1 MSEFST
7 SILIISM
14 LIIVILVLLYLYQTT
29 KADLLKNKGAN
40 KLLEEEKRLLEED
53 KNSQFT
59 DIKVLEE
66 KIRNQDKILENTNL
80 EKKLIEQEA
89 SIKDLTN
96 KSNIIDKGLAKTN
109 EKFDTKFDSTSS
121 ELKENSEK
129 IGLLYGNSQNQGNY
143 GEYSLELVFDQ
154 ANYVEGHNYFSQKSY
169 SFVDDDGKSR
179 TKRPDFV
186 VPRPFKGDGVM
197 NIVID
202 AKTPLTDFKEWISA
216 KKSSVRRV
224 DLDKLEDNFIN
235 KIHKHASSL
244 VKDDYQS
251 YIPNAFSK
259 IIMFVPIEDM
269 RNMVLNSSKLYNF
282 DKKEQT
288 ILEYLYKNNI
298 WISSRSD
305 ILNTLDMVREMYDKK
320 NQTDNINAIVKVAK
334 NIAEITRN
342 VILGANKY
350 IDANEKATRTMRK
363 IITSNDPGKHIDTL
377 NTIGMSDESIGF
389 KDIENKYK
397 DQAKLRL
404 VDNDEENN
412 IDADNE

>member
-89 SIKDLTN
+89 SIKDLAN

-169 SFVDDDGKSR
+169 SFVDDLS
-179 TKRPDFV
+179 
-186 VPRPFKGDGVM
+186 
-197 NIVID
+197 
-202 AKTPLTDFKEWISA
+202 L
-216 KKSSVRRV
+216 
-224 DLDKLEDNFIN
+224 
-235 KIHKHASSL
+235 IH
-244 VKDDYQS
+244 
-251 YIPNAFSK
+251 I
-259 IIMFVPIEDM
+259 
-269 RNMVLNSSKLYNF
+269 
-282 DKKEQT
+282 
-288 ILEYLYKNNI
+288 
-298 WISSRSD
+298 
-305 ILNTLDMVREMYDKK
+305 
-320 NQTDNINAIVKVAK
+320 
-334 NIAEITRN
+334 
-342 VILGANKY
+342 
-350 IDANEKATRTMRK
+350 
-363 IITSNDPGKHIDTL
+363 
-377 NTIGMSDESIGF
+377 
-389 KDIENKYK
+389 
-397 DQAKLRL
+397 
-404 VDNDEENN
+404 
-412 IDADNE
+412 